1 MKISTLE
8 TNRRTENSR
17 GKAATRGSGGAFAS
31 TLRGATSPPA
41 PTATAAARSVLSV
54 GSILS
59 VQETPDATAE
69 AAKNK
74 LRKFGRDVLDHLD
87 DLRLGIL
94 EGAVSKERLTALAR
108 NLREKRELS
117 DDPRL
122 NAVIGEIEL
131 RAEVE
136 IAKLTRKASG

>member
-1 MKISTLE
+1 MKITTLE

-17 GKAATRGSGGAFAS
+17 GKTTTRGASGAFAS
-31 TLRGATSPPA
+31 TLQSATSSPS
-41 PTATAAARSVLSV
+41 ATALGGASSVFSV

-59 VQETPDATAE
+59 VQETLDATGE
-69 AAKNK
+69 TAKNK
-74 LRKFGRDVLDHLD
+74 LRRFGNDVLDHLD

-94 EGAVSKERLTALAR
+94 EGTVSKERLTELAR
-108 NLREKRELS
+108 MLREKRQQT

-122 NAVIGEIEL
+122 NTVIDEIEL

-136 IAKLTRKASG
+136 IAKLTRKP

>member
-17 GKAATRGSGGAFAS
+17 GKSATPGSGGAFAS
-31 TLRGATSPPA
+31 TLQSATSSQS
-41 PTATAAARSVLSV
+41 AAAMGGAGAVLSV

-59 VQETPDATAE
+59 VQETLDATE
-69 AAKNK
+69 ETAKNK
-74 LRKFGRDVLDHLD
+74 LSRFGNEVLDHLE

-94 EGAVSKERLTALAR
+94 DGAVSKERLTTVAR
-108 NLREKRELS
+108 MLREKRELTE
-117 DDPRL
+117 DPRL
-122 NAVIGEIEL
+122 NAVIDEIEL

-136 IAKLTRKASG
+136 IAKLTRKT

>member
-8 TNRRTENSR
+8 TSRRTENSR
-17 GKAATRGSGGAFAS
+17 GKAATRGSCGAFAS
-31 TLRGATSPPA
+31 TLQSATASPA
-41 PTATAAARSVLSV
+41 PTTTGGASSVLAV

-69 AAKNK
+69 SAKNK
-74 LRKFGRDVLDHLD
+74 LRRFGRDVLDHLD

-94 EGAVSKERLTALAR
+94 EGTVSKERLAALAR
-108 NLREKRELS
+108 NLREKRELT

-136 IAKLTRKASG
+136 IAKLARKTSG